1 MLFDIDFRNIGA
13 TSFCVL
19 SRTLLR
25 VTEKKAEIGVDER
38 FRAKNEVI
46 KTYFD
51 SNISK
56 LLMGSG
62 ETDKYLALGREISA
76 L

>member
-1 MLFDIDFRNIGA
+1 MAL
-13 TSFCVL
+13 
-19 SRTLLR
+19 
-25 VTEKKAEIGVDER
+25 EKKAEIEVDER
-38 FRAKNEVI
+38 FRAKHEII

-51 SNISK
+51 SNLSK

-76 L
+76 LQVLVSNQKSQIELDRSEKESL

>member
-1 MLFDIDFRNIGA
+1 M
-13 TSFCVL
+13 
-19 SRTLLR
+19 
-25 VTEKKAEIGVDER
+25 EKKAEIGVDER